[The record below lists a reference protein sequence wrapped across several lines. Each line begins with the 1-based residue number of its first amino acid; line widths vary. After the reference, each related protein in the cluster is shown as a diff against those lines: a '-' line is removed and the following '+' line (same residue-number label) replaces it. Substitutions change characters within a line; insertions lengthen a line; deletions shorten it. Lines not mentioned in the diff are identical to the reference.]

1 MVSSISSSTSSWAMQ
16 RPDPSQMVSNL
27 FSKLDT
33 NNQGY
38 LEKSDLVSAF
48 SQLTSSSDSTSTST
62 TSSTGIDEIFSQ
74 LDSNSDGKVTEEE
87 MTSSLKQLAE
97 QLDSGFNN
105 MRTTDGTQGA
115 GGMPP
120 PPPPDAASDTGYTQD
135 ELTAK
140 ASEVSSTDSNLSSLM
155 SNIASNFDAADTD
168 EDGKVTAA
176 EAMAYQD
183 SQKVASTSSSSSDT
197 ETTNATNSDAVVLK
211 RIMQLMESYGGFGQ
225 NASLYGSSGLSSLSI
240 SA

>member
-1 MVSSISSSTSSWAMQ
+1 MVSSIGSSTSSWAMQ

-38 LEKSDLVSAF
+38 LEISDLETAF
-48 SQLTSSSDSTSTST
+48 GQISSSDSSSSSSTSI
-62 TSSTGIDEIFSQ
+62 SDIFST
-74 LDSNSDGKVTEEE
+74 LDSDSDGKITEQE

-105 MRTTDGTQGA
+105 MRTSGGPQGA

-120 PPPPDAASDTGYTQD
+120 PPPPPGAAEEDEGYTAD

-140 ASEVSSTDSNLSSLM
+140 ASEVASSDSNLSALM
-155 SNIASNFDAADTD
+155 SSVAANFDAADAD
-168 EDGKVTAA
+168 GDGKVTGK
-176 EAMAYQD
+176 EAMAYQE
-183 SQKVASTSSSSSDT
+183 SQKVASASQSSTST
-197 ETTNATNSDAVVLK
+197 ETTSSTSSEAAVLK
-211 RIMQLMESYGGFGQ
+211 RIMQLMDSYRGFDSES
-225 NASLYGSSGLSSLSI
+225 SLYGASGLGSLSI
-240 SA
+240 TA